1 MPGQPVTLRK
11 LAEDLGCDVDWLHQ
25 QRRKRD
31 HPLPAHL
38 LTGRTRPYFTSYE
51 EFWEWQLEEE
61 RRKEWST
68 EAKGAN
74 FDSKT

>member
-1 MPGQPVTLRK
+1 MLK
-11 LAEDLGCDVDWLHQ
+11 CDVKYL
-25 QRRKRD
+25 REMARKAE

-38 LTGRTRPYFTSYE
+38 LPGKTRGAFVFVD
-51 EFWEWQLEEE
+51 EFREWVEEEE

-74 FDSKT
+74 